1 MTAWRIVTTLVAIAQ
16 ELFKLAA
23 AGCERS
29 AAIRVAVTLLVFAI
43 LWSLWITACA
53 LLGFGVEKSRYRIH
67 DLAGSVAYEDG
78 SNIPADMMLLK
89 FFPTAGQE
97 DKTYAATPVIARVK
111 VGNGRFDA
119 KVVGR
124 KDALEASAI
133 WKVVVLSG
141 EQEPISEAVVPAEYG
156 DLEKTPLKLQLN
168 SVFLEIRIRKPVK

>member
-78 SNIPADMMLLK
+78 STVPADM
-89 FFPTAGQE
+89 
-97 DKTYAATPVIARVK
+97 TPVIAMVK

-124 KDALEASAI
+124 KDAVEASAI